1 MLYPLFVHRIWEPVM
16 RSLAS
21 LNQPAREITDRDDR
35 TRARERYKWRWRWR
49 WMEVKVVGGGDEGGS
64 T

>member
-1 MLYPLFVHRIWEPVM
+1 MLYPLFGHRIWEPVM

-21 LNQPAREITDRDDR
+21 LNQPARESTDRDDR